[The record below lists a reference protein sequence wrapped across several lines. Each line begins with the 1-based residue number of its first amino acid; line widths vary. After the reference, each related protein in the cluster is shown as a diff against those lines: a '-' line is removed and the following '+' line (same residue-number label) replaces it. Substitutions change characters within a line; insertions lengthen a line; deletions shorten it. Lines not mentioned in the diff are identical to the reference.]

1 LGYLFKV
8 KPYQEKK
15 SNYQEIFNE
24 LCILAVA
31 CLLYGLTDQVTD
43 FKSRMRVSWAIIFI
57 IIAQVIVNLCLVIFV
72 WINELRALYQKW
84 KASKRT
90 AKYDDKNVTELS
102 DLKTNK
108 KFTTSQNDKFNKASI
123 KDFVFDRTQD
133 EEIKEGEPVQDYD
146 KLDNTDIGRPS
157 SNMTP

>member
-1 LGYLFKV
+1 
-8 KPYQEKK
+8 
-15 SNYQEIFNE
+15 
-24 LCILAVA
+24 
-31 CLLYGLTDQVTD
+31 
-43 FKSRMRVSWAIIFI
+43 M
-57 IIAQVIVNLCLVIFV
+57 